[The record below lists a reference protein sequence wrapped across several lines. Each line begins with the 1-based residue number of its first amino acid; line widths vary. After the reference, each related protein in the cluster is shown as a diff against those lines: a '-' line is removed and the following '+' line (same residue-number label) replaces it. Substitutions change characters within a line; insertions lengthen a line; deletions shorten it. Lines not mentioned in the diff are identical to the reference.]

1 MVFLP
6 PHFRP
11 RKEAMTEVEICNL
24 ALDRLGERA
33 VSDGEYAQA
42 KGAPADGK
50 GDFTPSPSARVLAS
64 NYEVARKDVLARVRW
79 SFAMGWALLARSGNN
94 AVMPDGMAAAYD
106 LPEDCLRVCDVP
118 ADRFVLGGRVL
129 FTGQDAGDV
138 MKISYVRDI
147 KEVDLFDP
155 LFVDALACRLAINVC
170 MSITGRP
177 QLRQALMEE
186 FLKVVL
192 PDAAFANKVQDSSN
206 DQDPL
211 DLIRGM
217 SLKSRRGG
225 AWK

>member
-1 MVFLP
+1 
-6 PHFRP
+6 
-11 RKEAMTEVEICNL
+11 MTEVEICNL

-33 VSDGEYAQA
+33 VSDDEYAQA
-42 KGAPADGK
+42 KGVPAEGN
-50 GDFTPSPSARVLAS
+50 GNFTPFPSARALAS
-64 NYEVARKDVLARVRW
+64 NYEVARKDVLVRVRW
-79 SFAMGWALLARSGNN
+79 SFAMGWALLPRSSNN
-94 AVMPDGMAAAYD
+94 AVMPASMAAAYD

-129 FTGQDAGDV
+129 FIGQDAGD
-138 MKISYVRDI
+138 MLKISYVRDI

-155 LFVDALACRLAINVC
+155 LFVDSLACRLTIKVC

-211 DLIRGM
+211 DLIRSM
-217 SLKSRRGG
+217 SLKRRRGLP
-225 AWK
+225 WK